1 MTSQPL
7 LSQLLRQAGTALCT
21 ISLVGCAVG
30 PDFVKPDDRLA
41 TVQLSPRADYA
52 QPNETS
58 AANFPSS
65 WWTLFNDPVLA
76 GLQSRAQAGNLNL
89 QIASERI
96 EQSRA
101 QLGIASSLLLPSVGV
116 SAGYSRETISEH
128 GKFAALGAPTSASDF
143 WQLGFDASWELEIGR
158 AHV

>member
-1 MTSQPL
+1 M
-7 LSQLLRQAGTALCT
+7 R
-21 ISLVGCAVG
+21 ISDWSSDVCSSDL
-30 PDFVKPDDRLA
+30 
-41 TVQLSPRADYA
+41 VQLSPRADYA

-116 SAGYSRETISEH
+116 SAGYSREAISEH
-128 GKFAALGAPTSASDF
+128 GKFAALGAPTRDRKSTRLNS
-143 WQLGFDASWELEIGR
+143 SP
-158 AHV
+158 

>member
-76 GLQSRAQAGNLNL
+76 GLQSRAQAGN
-89 QIASERI
+89 Q
-96 EQSRA
+96 
-101 QLGIASSLLLPSVGV
+101 
-116 SAGYSRETISEH
+116 
-128 GKFAALGAPTSASDF
+128 
-143 WQLGFDASWELEIGR
+143 IGR
-158 AHV
+158 ASCRERVCQYV